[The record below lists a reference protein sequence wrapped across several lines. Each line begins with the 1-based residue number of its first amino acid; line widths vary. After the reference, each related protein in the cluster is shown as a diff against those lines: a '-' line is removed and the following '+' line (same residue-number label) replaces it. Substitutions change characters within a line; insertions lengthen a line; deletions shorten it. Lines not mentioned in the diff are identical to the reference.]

1 MKYLK
6 LYEEVKDIP
15 YSKIDHRE
23 YYNLLHGSIDD
34 RRDTVPFSN
43 RVPFSNSDKE
53 TLVNLLE
60 DVVNYHRAEHQGATF
75 ISYEFYYPDAP
86 SNSMDR
92 KSTCSPHLRI
102 DFRSELI
109 TRASGRLITYS
120 IEKVNDEWFLVTEL
134 SKKIRIPLH
143 SRQIGFP
150 GRPDP
155 TESIFD
161 PSNTWKCDQLH
172 GLLEFLKFKNIIR

>member
-34 RRDTVPFSN
+34 RDTVPFSN

-92 KSTCSPHLRI
+92 KSTCSP
-102 DFRSELI
+102 
-109 TRASGRLITYS
+109 RL
-120 IEKVNDEWFLVTEL
+120 L
-134 SKKIRIPLH
+134 PA
-143 SRQIGFP
+143 
-150 GRPDP
+150 
-155 TESIFD
+155 
-161 PSNTWKCDQLH
+161 
-172 GLLEFLKFKNIIR
+172 

>member
-34 RRDTVPFSN
+34 RDTVPFSN

-75 ISYEFYYPDAP
+75 ISYEFYYPDV
-86 SNSMDR
+86 
-92 KSTCSPHLRI
+92 HLRI

>member
-34 RRDTVPFSN
+34 RDTVPFSN

-155 TESIFD
+155 SA
-161 PSNTWKCDQLH
+161 
-172 GLLEFLKFKNIIR
+172 

>member
-15 YSKIDHRE
+15 YYKIDHRE
-23 YYNLLHGSIDD
+23 YYNLLHGSID

-43 RVPFSNSDKE
+43 RVPFSKSDKE

-75 ISYEFYYPDAP
+75 ISYEFYYPDV
-86 SNSMDR
+86 
-92 KSTCSPHLRI
+92 HLRI
-102 DFRSELI
+102 EFRSELI
-109 TRASGRLITYS
+109 TQTSGRLITYG

-143 SRQIGFP
+143 S
-150 GRPDP
+150 